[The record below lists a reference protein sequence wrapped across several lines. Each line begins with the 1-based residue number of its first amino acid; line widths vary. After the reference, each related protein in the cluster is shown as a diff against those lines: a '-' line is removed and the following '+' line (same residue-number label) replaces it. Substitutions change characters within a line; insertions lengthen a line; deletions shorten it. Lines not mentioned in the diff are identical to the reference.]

1 VEHGALTIRNGFTHF
16 PEKQELYRFFP
27 GEPEVPS
34 RIIIQEGSGNISLDV
49 LSWLAQQNVS
59 LVRIDWRGNIRCV
72 VTQSGYAA
80 NPYRVEWQRETRAD
94 PGKRLE
100 FSIKQ
105 IIQKI
110 ESSILTLEK
119 AITKCSAWNTAMEAA
134 YSSLAKL
141 DAREP
146 KNIVELR
153 ALEANAAAAYFRAW
167 RGMPIKWRGTS
178 RRPIPDTWKKIGQRT
193 SLFHRAGNRNS
204 SHPVNSILNYGYTV
218 LQSQLQIQLTAE
230 GYDPTIGIM
239 HEENNGSAAFIFD
252 MMEPHRPEVDRKILE
267 FVRHNVFDAADF
279 AIRSDGVCRLN
290 PAMARCVAGLLG

>member
-16 PEKQELYRFFP
+16 PQKQELYRFFA
-27 GEPEVPS
+27 GEPDIPA

-59 LVRIDWRGNIRCV
+59 LIRIDWRGNIQCV
-72 VTQSGYAA
+72 VAQSGYAA
-80 NPYRVEWQRETRAD
+80 NPYRVGWQRETRSD
-94 PGKRLE
+94 PGKRLK
-100 FSIKQ
+100 FSIKK
-105 IIQKI
+105 ITRKI

-119 AITKCSAWNTAMEAA
+119 AVTKSGAWNKAMEAA

-141 DAREP
+141 DASEP
-146 KNIVELR
+146 KTILELR

-167 RGMPIKWRGTS
+167 RGTPIKWRGTS
-178 RRPIPDTWKKIGQRT
+178 RRPIPETWKKIGQRT

-204 SHPVNSILNYGYTV
+204 SHPVNSILNYGYTI

-252 MMEPHRPEVDRKILE
+252 MMEPHRPAVDRKILE
-267 FVRHNVFDAADF
+267 FLRRNVFDPGDF
-279 AIRSDGVCRLN
+279 VIRSDGVCRLN
-290 PAMARCVAGLLG
+290 PAMARCVAGLLD